1 MTDTNRPIDYSA
13 LTGGASGKGTTGS
26 SSTGYPPHWL
36 IGTGAT
42 YNGAALNDPISTAHQ
57 NNSNRG

>member
-13 LTGGASGKGTTGS
+13 LTGGASGKGTTES

-42 YNGAALNDPISTAHQ
+42 YNGAALNDTAHQ
-57 NNSNRG
+57 NHTNRG